1 MEKVIYSFISIC
13 LFLCILYTFIRLYKF
28 NKYMLNFS
36 EDKISLSFADKLL
49 SITTEDKRKIP
60 YFSAEDQHRIKSK
73 WKKEGYIKEDEK
85 V

>member
-1 MEKVIYSFISIC
+1 MEKIIYSIIPIC
-13 LFLCILYTFIRLYKF
+13 LLLCILYTFIRLYKF
-28 NKYMLNFS
+28 NKYMLNSS

-73 WKKEGYIKEDEK
+73 WRKEGYLKE
-85 V
+85 